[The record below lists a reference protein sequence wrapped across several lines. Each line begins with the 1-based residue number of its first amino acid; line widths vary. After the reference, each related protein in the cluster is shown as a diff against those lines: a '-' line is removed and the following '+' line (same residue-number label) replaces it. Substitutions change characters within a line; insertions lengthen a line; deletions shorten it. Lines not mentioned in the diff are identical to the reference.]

1 MRTFGARWVYLPLA
15 IALISATFIN
25 GFINIHVA
33 EAAKKKPNPATSPK
47 PGWPPKGY
55 KGIDGVYAKVATSN
69 ELVGLLSARR
79 SLQKQLQVCV
89 DNEYACAAVFVAAES
104 GCVWWEVN
112 SAVRKVNPAD
122 FNKDR
127 IGTLVTYAKGTDDRE
142 LATIFLISKEPA
154 DLSVSIGNI
163 KVICH
168 RETKNVPKPGNIY
181 NPIQSGNS

>member
-1 MRTFGARWVYLPLA
+1 MRSWGARWVYQSLA
-15 IALISATFIN
+15 IILIFSSLTN
-25 GFINIHVA
+25 VYGA

-47 PGWPPKGY
+47 PAWPPKGY
-55 KGIDGVYAKVATSN
+55 KGIDGVYAKVATSD

-89 DNEYACAAVFVAAES
+89 ENEYACAAVFVAAEN

-112 SAVRKVNPAD
+112 SAVRKVNPTD

-181 NPIQSGNS
+181 NPIQTGGS